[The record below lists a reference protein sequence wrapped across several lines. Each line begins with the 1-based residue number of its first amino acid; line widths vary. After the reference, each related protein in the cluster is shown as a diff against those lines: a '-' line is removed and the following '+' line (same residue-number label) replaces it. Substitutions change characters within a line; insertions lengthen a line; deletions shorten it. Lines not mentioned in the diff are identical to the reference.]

1 MRLKASLLTWL
12 WPVLVGLA
20 AAYAV
25 GAWLRPVEVPAV
37 PAVAPRA
44 KAPDIEARQA
54 EWAKVVKDKNIMRL
68 AVPAPAAAPAPP
80 PPVDPTSWPVLGI
93 VAGPRPAALVNAGG
107 KVKGIEPGQTEQ
119 GWTLDRVDNDKV
131 VWKHAELVREVPLR
145 TAAAKS
151 LQLTAQKTNKIVL
164 PAAEAAPLLGN
175 PGLLLQQA
183 QFKPHLEGG
192 EVLGFRLDNIH
203 EASILRRIG
212 LEDGDVIL
220 RINGER
226 VNAPEKLLRAYASLG
241 RGRTATMDVQRGNA
255 ALSLILEL
263 N

>member
-1 MRLKASLLTWL
+1 MRFKASLLAWI

-25 GAWLRPVEVPAV
+25 GAWLRPVVVPAV
-37 PAVAPRA
+37 PAVAPQA
-44 KAPDIEARQA
+44 KVPDIEARQGQ
-54 EWAKVVKDKNIMRL
+54 WAQVVKNKNIMRL

-80 PPVDPTSWPVLGI
+80 PPVDPRSWSVLGI

-107 KVKGIEPGQTEQ
+107 AVKGIEPGQTEQ
-119 GWTLDRVDNDKV
+119 GWTLDRVDKDKV
-131 VWKHAELVREVPLR
+131 VWKHADLVREVPLR
-145 TAAAKS
+145 TEGAKS
-151 LQLTAQKTNKIVL
+151 LQLTAQKTNKISL

-183 QFKPHLEGG
+183 QFKPHLEGS
-192 EVLGFRLDNIH
+192 EVLGFKVDNIH

-212 LEDGDVIL
+212 LESGDVIM

-241 RGRTATMDVQRGNA
+241 RGRTATMDIQRGNA
-255 ALSLILEL
+255 VIAVILEL

>member
-1 MRLKASLLTWL
+1 MRLKPSLLSWL

-20 AAYAV
+20 AAYAAA
-25 GAWLRPVEVPAV
+25 AWLRPLETPAA
-37 PAVAPRA
+37 PAVAPQA

-54 EWAKVVKDKNIMRL
+54 QWASVVKDKNIMRL
-68 AVPAPAAAPAPP
+68 AVPAPAAAPPPP
-80 PPVDPTSWPVLGI
+80 PPVDPSSWPVLGI
-93 VAGPRPAALVNAGG
+93 VSGDRPAALVNAGG
-107 KVKGIEPGQTEQ
+107 AVKSLRPGEAEQ
-119 GWTLDRVDNDKV
+119 GWTLDRVESDKV
-131 VWKHAELVREVPLR
+131 VWRHAEVEKEVSLR
-145 TAAAKS
+145 AEAAKS
-151 LQLTAQKTNKIVL
+151 LQLTAQKTNKISL

-192 EVLGFRLDNIH
+192 EVLGFRVDNIR

-241 RGRTATMDVQRGNA
+241 RGRTATMDLQRGGSVLA
-255 ALSLILEL
+255 VILEM